1 MGDGKA
7 VVGIVLG
14 SASDMAQVEPCV
26 EVLRELD
33 IAYELT
39 VASAHRTPEEATA
52 FARTA
57 RERGLKVIIAAAGWA
72 AHLPGV
78 LAAHTTLPIIGL
90 PIGSSPLGGKDAL
103 YAMVQMPPGVPV
115 ATVGIDTGRNA
126 GILAAQIL
134 GTADDAVAQR
144 LASLKEDMAEKVR
157 QAARKLAGGH

>member
-1 MGDGKA
+1 MSDGKA

-134 GTADDAVAQR
+134 GTADDTVAQR